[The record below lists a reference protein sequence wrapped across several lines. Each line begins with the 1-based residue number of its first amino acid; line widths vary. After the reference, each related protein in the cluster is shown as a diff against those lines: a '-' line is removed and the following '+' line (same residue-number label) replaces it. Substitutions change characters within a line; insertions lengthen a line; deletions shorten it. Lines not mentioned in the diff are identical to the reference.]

1 MRYHVRLPALAIIF
15 VLLVSACGGGATPSP
30 STGGSSTAPSTAA
43 SAPAES
49 AAASV
54 GASGSQAA
62 SAGQGIDDG
71 TKITLWTR
79 AATEARVRPIVT
91 AYNSSHKNQ
100 IDLTVVPTDDYQAKV
115 GAAAGSNGL
124 PDLFSADVVF
134 MPNWTSQGLFQDITS
149 KIAAL
154 PYADKIAQ
162 AHIKA
167 STWENKQYGLPFIVD
182 LSVWL
187 YNKKLYQQA
196 GLDPEKPP
204 TTLKEFADQARAV
217 GKLGGD
223 IKGTFFGGNCG
234 GCEVFTWWPI
244 VWADGQQVMNDAGTQ
259 SMLASDENK
268 QIYSTF
274 RGLVDDGT
282 VWMPDSKTETGPTWT
297 GYFLTGKVGIMPW
310 PATTTGLES
319 DNLKLADVGA
329 TPIAGIGGG
338 SSTFVG
344 GDSIGIGRD
353 SKVPDQAWN
362 FLAWLEDE
370 DAQVNVIAK
379 GGNVVSRTDLA
390 TNQYSSADPRLV
402 MFNTIAGKG
411 QTPFALKFGQTFND
425 PQGPWLVLLRDAVF
439 GDASKIDADN
449 DAINASLQP

>member
-1 MRYHVRLPALAIIF
+1 MAF
-15 VLLVSACGGGATPSP
+15 VVVLSACGTSATPSP
-30 STGGSSTAPSTAA
+30 SAAAPSAGAPSAAAPSTAGSEPAGSA
-43 SAPAES
+43 SA
-49 AAASV
+49 
-54 GASGSQAA
+54 
-62 SAGQGIDDG
+62 AGQGVDDG
-71 TKITLWTR
+71 TKITMWTR
-79 AATEARVRPIVT
+79 AATEARARPLVD
-91 AYNSSHKNQ
+91 AYNKSHKNQ
-100 IDLTVVPTDDYQAKV
+100 VELTVTPTDDYQAKV

-149 KIAAL
+149 KIAGL

-162 AHIKA
+162 AHIVA
-167 STWENKQYGLPFIVD
+167 STWDNKKYGLPFIVD
-182 LSVWL
+182 LSVWF
-187 YNKKLYQQA
+187 YNKDLYRKA

-204 TTLKEFADQARAV
+204 TTLDEFATQARAV
-217 GKLGGD
+217 QKLGGD
-223 IKGTFFGGNCG
+223 IHGTFFGGNCG
-234 GCEVFTWWPI
+234 GCNVFTWWPI
-244 VWADGQQVMNDAGTQ
+244 AWADGQTVMNPEGTQ
-259 SMLASDENK
+259 SQLNSDTNK
-268 QIYSTF
+268 KIYSTF
-274 RGLVDDGT
+274 RSLVEDGT

-297 GYFLTGKVGIMPW
+297 GYFLTGKLGIMPW
-310 PATTTGLES
+310 PATLTGVAG
-319 DNLKLADVGA
+319 DNLKLEDVGA
-329 TPIAGIGGG
+329 TPIAGINGGQ
-338 SSTFVG
+338 STFVG

-370 DAQVNVIAK
+370 QAQVEVIAK

-390 TNQYSSADPRLV
+390 NNQYSAADPRLV

>member
-1 MRYHVRLPALAIIF
+1 MRYQLRLPTLATIF
-15 VLLVSACGGGATPSP
+15 VLLVSACGSGATPSP
-30 STGGSSTAPSTAA
+30 SSGSSGAAPSVAAPPSVAGSGAEGSA
-43 SAPAES
+43 SA
-49 AAASV
+49 
-54 GASGSQAA
+54 
-62 SAGQGIDDG
+62 AGQGVDDG
-71 TKITLWTR
+71 TKITMWTR
-79 AATEARVRPIVT
+79 AATEARARPLVE
-91 AYNSSHKNQ
+91 AYNKSHKNQ
-100 IDLTVVPTDDYQAKV
+100 VDLTVVPTDDYQAKV
-115 GAAAGSNGL
+115 GAAAGSSGL

-149 KIAAL
+149 KIASL

-187 YNKKLYQQA
+187 YNKALYRQA

-204 TTLKEFADQARAV
+204 TTLDEFATQARAV
-217 GKLGGD
+217 AKVGGGVH
-223 IKGTFFGGNCG
+223 GTFFGGNCG

-244 VWADGQQVMNDAGTQ
+244 TWADGQQVMDDQGTT
-259 SMLASDENK
+259 SMLNSDENK
-268 QIYSTF
+268 KIYSTF
-274 RGLVDDGT
+274 RSLVEDGT
-282 VWMPDSKTETGPTWT
+282 VLMPDSKTETGPTWT
-297 GYFLTGKVGIMPW
+297 GYFLTGKIGIMPW
-310 PATTTGLES
+310 PATLTGLAG
-319 DNLKLADVGA
+319 DNLKLEDVGA
-329 TPIAGIGGG
+329 TPIAGVNGGQ
-338 SSTFVG
+338 STFVG

-353 SKVPDQAWN
+353 SKVADQAWN
-362 FLAWLEDE
+362 FLAWLEDQ

-439 GDASKIDADN
+439 GDASKVDSDN
-449 DAINASLQP
+449 DAINASLK

>member
-1 MRYHVRLPALAIIF
+1 MRYQLRLPGLAIAAMLI
-15 VLLVSACGGGATPSP
+15 VTACN
-30 STGGSSTAPSTAA
+30 SSTSPTT
-43 SAPAES
+43 APAS
-49 AAASV
+49 AAAPSAAAPSAAAPSDSA
-54 GASGSQAA
+54 GAPA
-62 SAGQGIDDG
+62 SAGADVMGVDDG
-71 TKITLWTR
+71 TKLTLWTR
-79 AATEARVRPIVT
+79 AATEARVRPLVE
-91 AYNSSHKNQ
+91 AYNASHKNQ
-100 IDLTVVPTDDYQAKV
+100 IELTVTPTDDYQTKV

-149 KIAAL
+149 RIAGL

-167 STWENKQYGLPFIVD
+167 STWDNKQYGLPFIVD

-187 YNKKLYQQA
+187 YNKALYRQA

-217 GKLGGD
+217 AKLGGD
-223 IKGTFFGGNCG
+223 IHGTFFGGNCG
-234 GCEVFTWWPI
+234 GCNVFTWWPI
-244 VWADGQQVMNDAGTQ
+244 TWADGQQVMDDAGTT
-259 SMLASDENK
+259 SMLNSDENK

-274 RGLVDDGT
+274 RGLIEDGT
-282 VWMPDSKTETGPTWT
+282 MQMPESKTETGPTWT
-297 GYFLTGKVGIMPW
+297 QPFLTGKIGIMPW
-310 PATTTGLES
+310 PATLTGLAS
-319 DNLKLADVGA
+319 DALKLEDVGA
-329 TPIAGIGGG
+329 TPITGINGGQ
-338 SSTFVG
+338 STFVG

-362 FLAWLEDE
+362 FLSWLEDQ

-390 TNQYSSADPRLV
+390 NNQYSAADPRLV

>member
-1 MRYHVRLPALAIIF
+1 MGV
-15 VLLVSACGGGATPSP
+15 
-30 STGGSSTAPSTAA
+30 
-43 SAPAES
+43 
-49 AAASV
+49 
-54 GASGSQAA
+54 
-62 SAGQGIDDG
+62 DDG
-71 TKITLWTR
+71 TKLTLWTR
-79 AATEARVRPIVT
+79 AATEARVRPLVDE
-91 AYNSSHKNQ
+91 YNKTHKNQ
-100 IDLTVVPTDDYQAKV
+100 IELTVTPTDDYQTKV

-149 KIAAL
+149 RIAGL
-154 PYADKIAQ
+154 PYAANIAQ

-167 STWENKQYGLPFIVD
+167 STWDSKQYGLPFVVD

-187 YNKKLYQQA
+187 YNKALYRQA

-204 TTLKEFADQARAV
+204 TTLAEFATQARAV
-217 GKLGGD
+217 AKLGGGVH
-223 IKGTFFGGNCG
+223 GTFFGGNCG
-234 GCEVFTWWPI
+234 GCNVFTWWPI
-244 VWADGQQVMNDAGTQ
+244 TWADGMQVMNPEGTQ
-259 SMLASDENK
+259 SMLNSDENK

-274 RGLVDDGT
+274 QSLVADGT
-282 VWMPDSKTETGPTWT
+282 MQMPASKTETGPTWT
-297 GYFLTGKVGIMPW
+297 QPFLTGKIGIMPW
-310 PATTTGLES
+310 PATLTGLAS
-319 DNLKLADVGA
+319 DTLKLEDVGA
-329 TPIAGIGGG
+329 TPIAGINGGQ
-338 SSTFVG
+338 STFVG

-362 FLAWLEDE
+362 FLSWLEDQ

-390 TNQYSSADPRLV
+390 NNQYSAADPRLV

-411 QTPFALKFGQTFND
+411 ETPFALKFGQTFND

>member
-1 MRYHVRLPALAIIF
+1 MRYHLRLPALATVV
-15 VLLVSACGGGATPSP
+15 VLVLSACGTAATPSP
-30 STGGSSTAPSTAA
+30 SSGGASAPAA
-43 SAPAES
+43 SAPA
-49 AAASV
+49 ASEP
-54 GASGSQAA
+54 GASGATGSGSA

-71 TKITLWTR
+71 TKITMWTR
-79 AATEARVRPIVT
+79 AATEARARPIVE

-100 IDLTVVPTDDYQAKV
+100 VELTVTPTDDYQAKV

-134 MPNWTSQGLFQDITS
+134 MPNWTSQGLFQDITA

-162 AHIKA
+162 AHIVA
-167 STWENKQYGLPFIVD
+167 STWDNKKYGLPFVVD
-182 LSVWL
+182 LSVWF
-187 YNKKLYQQA
+187 YNKALYRQA

-204 TTLKEFADQARAV
+204 TTLDEFATQARAI
-217 GKLGGD
+217 GKLGNG
-223 IKGTFFGGNCG
+223 IHGTFFGGNCG

-244 VWADGQQVMNDAGTQ
+244 VWADGEQVMNPEGTQ
-259 SMLASDENK
+259 SMLNSDTNK
-268 QIYSTF
+268 KIYSTF
-274 RGLVDDGT
+274 RSLVDDGT

-310 PATTTGLES
+310 PATLTGVAG
-319 DNLKLADVGA
+319 DNLKLEDVGA
-329 TPIAGIGGG
+329 TPIAGTKTGT
-338 SSTFVG
+338 STFVG

-362 FLAWLEDE
+362 FLAWLEDQ

-390 TNQYSSADPRLV
+390 NNQYSSADPRLV

-411 QTPFALKFGQTFND
+411 QTPFALKFGQTYND

-449 DAINASLQP
+449 AAINASLQP